1 MKFQYVCKDVPLTD
15 AMQQAC
21 ETKLSRFDR
30 YFRSS
35 DEVNCVVTVTIY
47 HQQQKSIE
55 VAISSLSGFTL
66 RAKVMDEDFYAALDE
81 VIDKLE
87 GQMRKLK
94 TRMARN
100 GNKPGLGE
108 AIAFENIVAEEEPKK
123 DENDVIVRAKSYYL
137 EPMSIE
143 EAITRMDAL
152 GHNFFV
158 YLDEDDDRVSVVYV
172 RRDGGYGVIQAENE
186 IK

>member
-1 MKFQYVCKDVPLTD
+1 MKFQYVCKEVPLTD

-94 TRMARN
+94 TQLKRAKDPRKSVFDALQMDEVDEDDD
-100 GNKPGLGE
+100 LDLD
-108 AIAFENIVAEEEPKK
+108 IVRKKKLSLAPMDAEEACVQME
-123 DENDVIVRAKSYYL
+123 L
-137 EPMSIE
+137 
-143 EAITRMDAL
+143 L
-152 GHNFFV
+152 GHNFYVFFNSETEEV
-158 YLDEDDDRVSVVYV
+158 NVVYK
-172 RRDGGYGVIQAENE
+172 RKGITYGLIEPE
-186 IK
+186 LD